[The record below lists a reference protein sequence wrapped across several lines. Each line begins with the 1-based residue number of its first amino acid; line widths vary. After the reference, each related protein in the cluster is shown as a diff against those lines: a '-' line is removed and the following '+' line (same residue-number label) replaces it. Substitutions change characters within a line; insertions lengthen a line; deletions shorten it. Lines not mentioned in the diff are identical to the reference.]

1 MLKYEKM
8 GFLKLVMIY
17 KEIKYILISN
27 YESERK
33 LMGVDFIMV
42 ENNFK
47 CFKLFINIER
57 K

>member
-1 MLKYEKM
+1 M